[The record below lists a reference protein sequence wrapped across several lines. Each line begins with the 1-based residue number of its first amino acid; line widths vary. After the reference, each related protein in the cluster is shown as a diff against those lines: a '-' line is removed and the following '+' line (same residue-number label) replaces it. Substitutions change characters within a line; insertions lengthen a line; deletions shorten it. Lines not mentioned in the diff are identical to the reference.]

1 MPARAIIR
9 SSPPLWLAE
18 DAPEPAAMAGMVGSG
33 RMRERSGCRSGHDPS
48 FRVIAELVSP
58 TAPKAGTGEALTL
71 RERECLKWAA
81 MGKSEWEVSRILG
94 ISEHTAERHL
104 LKALRKL
111 GAVNRVQAV
120 AEAIRHGL
128 IE

>member
-1 MPARAIIR
+1 MPVRVIIR
-9 SSPPLWLAE
+9 SCPPLWRDAG
-18 DAPEPAAMAGMVGSG
+18 APEAAAMPDRAGSRQVRDLSES
-33 RMRERSGCRSGHDPS
+33 RPAHDPS
-48 FRVIAELVSP
+48 LRVIAGLGSP
-58 TAPKAGTGEALTL
+58 KPPKARSGEALTL
-71 RERECLKWAA
+71 RERECLMWAA